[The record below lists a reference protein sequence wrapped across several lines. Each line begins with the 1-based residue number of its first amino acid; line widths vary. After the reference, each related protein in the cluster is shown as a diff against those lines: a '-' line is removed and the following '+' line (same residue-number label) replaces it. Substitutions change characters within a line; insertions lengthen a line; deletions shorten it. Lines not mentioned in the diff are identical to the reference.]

1 MILNLHGTA
10 ENRMGKAILNLD
22 PYIIYK
28 INQKWIQSMY
38 LKMKT
43 MWFPEKN
50 IGEKSL
56 QCWSKDVIG
65 HKVH

>member
-1 MILNLHGTA
+1 MIWNWHGTA
-10 ENRMGKAILNLD
+10 ESRMGKAILNLD

-28 INQKWIQSMY
+28 INWKWIQNMY

-43 MWFPEKN
+43 IWFPEEN
-50 IGEKSL
+50 VGGKSL
-56 QCWSKDVIG
+56 QCWSKDFIG

>member
-1 MILNLHGTA
+1 
-10 ENRMGKAILNLD
+10 MGKAILNLD

-28 INQKWIQSMY
+28 INWKWIQNMY

-43 MWFPEKN
+43 IWFPEEN
-50 IGEKSL
+50 VGEKPL